1 MIYYMI
7 IVVVFMTLGS
17 IFMAYLNGPSGRR
30 RQEIHQ
36 DDLRHYE
43 EFHHLSDPPTS
54 YRIVE
59 PPKLYD
65 REAEG
70 W

>member
-1 MIYYMI
+1 MWEMI
-7 IVVVFMTLGS
+7 VLVVFMTLGS
-17 IFMAYLNGPSGRR
+17 IFMAYLNGPSGKR
-30 RQEIHQ
+30 RQEIHR

-59 PPKLYD
+59 PTKLYD
-65 REAEG
+65 QEAEG